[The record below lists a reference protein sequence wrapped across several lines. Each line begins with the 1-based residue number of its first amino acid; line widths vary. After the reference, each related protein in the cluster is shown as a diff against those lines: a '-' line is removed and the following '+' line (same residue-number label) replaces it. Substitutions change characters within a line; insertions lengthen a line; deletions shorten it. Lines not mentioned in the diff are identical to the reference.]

1 MITSPNDA
9 DARGRRIQLQGL
21 QSEHVILDQEF
32 KKKSRRLEAVVLE
45 IRHIDRDMARMKM
58 EAGAKKDEEEKLKRE
73 VQLLDV
79 ELKRVKK
86 KINLIS

>member
-1 MITSPNDA
+1 MIPSRNDD

-21 QSEHVILDQEF
+21 QSELVILDQEF

-45 IRHIDRDMARMKM
+45 IRHIDRDMTRMKM
-58 EAGAKKDEEEKLKRE
+58 EAGAKKDEEEKLRRE
-73 VQLLDV
+73 VMLLEV